1 MENIKLGMETENIRM
16 YDLKGSLMH
25 RFAKKE
31 KSVGLDTNFR
41 VDLNGEPFILDN
53 NQIIQA
59 TLAFDSKFLA
69 S

>member
-1 MENIKLGMETENIRM
+1 MENIRLGMETDNIRM

-41 VDLNGEPFILDN
+41 VDLNGEPFIIEN
-53 NQIIQA
+53 N
-59 TLAFDSKFLA
+59 
-69 S
+69 